1 TKSSM
6 RSSPIIRRASSPPC
20 RKKLMPDG
28 LLAAERTSPLPSGE
42 RSREARVRGIQT
54 SSATTP
60 SPRPSPHW
68 VEGKERSLQEAFIEA
83 ASLFRKVGIETPELD
98 ARLLL
103 CHAAGLTHEAYIAR
117 AGGKLAA
124 DAAARLESFIARRLE
139 REPVSHIIGTRE
151 FYGREF
157 LVDRHTLDPRPD
169 TEIPIETAL
178 ELGAQQGSRNRPR
191 RLLHL
196 GTGCIL
202 ITLLAE
208 LPQARG
214 LGTDISATALEL
226 AAANAR
232 RLGVAERA
240 RFVCSDWLDGIDGK
254 FELILSNPPYIPS
267 AEIAGLAE
275 EVARHDPRLAL
286 DGGPHGL
293 DAYRRI
299 AAGAPQALAPN
310 GKVLVEIGA
319 GQAEAVAEIFAKAGL
334 TLDGDTAIR
343 RDLAGRARL
352 VVAGT

>member
-1 TKSSM
+1 
-6 RSSPIIRRASSPPC
+6 
-20 RKKLMPDG
+20 MPDG
-28 LLAAERTSPLPSGE
+28 LLAAERTSPLPGGE
-42 RSREARVRGIQT
+42 RSREARVRGIRT

-68 VEGKERSLQEAFIEA
+68 VEGKGRSLQEAFIEA

-139 REPVSHIIGTRE
+139 REPVSRIIGTRE
-151 FYGREF
+151 FYGRDF

-191 RLLHL
+191 RLLDL
-196 GTGCIL
+196 GTGTGCIL

-240 RFVCSDWLDGIDGK
+240 RFVCSDWLGGINGK

-286 DGGPHGL
+286 DGGADGL

-352 VVAGT
+352 VVAGA